1 MVVAILL
8 SANALKIYIMLLVK
22 SLLMSIQ
29 ASMIGFVEE
38 IATSRIKISS
48 LQLREQLDDINGLIF
63 SIKEHGLLEPIIV
76 RPQGSHFEVVAGNR
90 RFTACKNMGWR
101 KIPCHIISL
110 EDREAYEV
118 SLVENVQRRTLSPVE
133 EAKAYRNYV
142 SIHGWGGVS
151 ELARK
156 IGKSQEYVSKR
167 LRLLDLPQ
175 EVLEQIIRQRITPS
189 IGEELLQIEDDEE
202 RKLLGIM
209 VANTNM
215 TRAEV
220 REIVKFSCINTA
232 TRNFVA
238 DDLKVKA
245 LSRALRRV
253 IAALQISLARM
264 DRVIEDIGEDWI
276 VREFLMQHRMLV
288 HDQISSVI
296 RFKKRIEK
304 PVVRDSQTNIWC
316 GLREGS
322 LITT

>member
-1 MVVAILL
+1 
-8 SANALKIYIMLLVK
+8 
-22 SLLMSIQ
+22 
-29 ASMIGFVEE
+29 
-38 IATSRIKISS
+38 
-48 LQLREQLDDINGLIF
+48 
-63 SIKEHGLLEPIIV
+63 
-76 RPQGSHFEVVAGNR
+76 
-90 RFTACKNMGWR
+90 MGWR
-101 KIPCHIISL
+101 KILCHIISL

-189 IGEELLQIEDDEE
+189 IGEELLQIESSEG

-209 VANTNM
+209 AANTNM

-220 REIVKFSCINTA
+220 REIVKFSCINNA
-232 TRNFVA
+232 TRNFDA
-238 DDLKVKA
+238 DDLKVKV

-296 RFKKRIEK
+296 RFRKRIEK
-304 PVVRDSQTNIWC
+304 PAVCDSQTNIWC